1 MTVKRFKTRPCEIE
15 AVQWTGANIKEI
27 QEFTRYKALFSTR
40 ENKLIL
46 SIPTLEGVMEARIT
60 DYIVKGLKGEFYPCR
75 LDCFNKKYEE
85 V

>member
-15 AVQWTGANIKEI
+15 AIQWTGVNIEEI
-27 QEFTRYKALFSTR
+27 QEFTGYKALFSIR
-40 ENKLIL
+40 EDKLIL
-46 SIPTLEGVMEARIT
+46 SIPTLEGVMEARVT

-85 V
+85 I